1 MESRPDFESAWDDLA
16 NKVAD
21 DLGLAHD
28 ETLPTP
34 TDVAVALGEDWMA
47 RAREKYQLQ
56 FSDLYDLVKE
66 EYPED
71 RSGLFSQFDPPVDP
85 PTIWHDLGMD
95 NGLRIEGLPVSEM
108 LMNADGEIDRRL
120 TVGLQ
125 ALNLVVLFVGPE
137 DILRP
142 VGAGDDQPV
151 GAEDNLIA
159 GFEAVQMIWQS
170 ADPAQRAGLDH
181 PLAMLIE
188 GWMGD
193 RPVEPDKRATA
204 IMPNAT
210 RVSNITVLSTDNG
223 TLFDLDA
230 WAPTTEDIGAQDQAV
245 LPGLEPGTS
254 LIPALPLYLYDGTGA
269 PIYQGG
275 GGAALPLRIWVE
287 VVTAVRIE
295 DRERGRSVP
304 IPFTLREMIEAQWP
318 DGWQRN
324 NQMPRLR
331 RGMADVDRLRFT
343 VQLPGG
349 GRTSWRAVGWTG
361 IFPHDA
367 RLDDV
372 AIAHV
377 ILPPGSSHGPKIH
390 KPTLRRLGVK
400 SAAKYRAALGMA
412 YHWWDRAIKGRYIL
426 PYRKQLLRDRYGNPA
441 KADGRA
447 ILDGSGRPIQKLM
460 IGSGK
465 KRRPHPDLV
474 WIDDQGHLAP
484 FEHAAQEKHPTAW
497 GLEGKKGY
505 PIIRGNDLIRLFDSK
520 VKKEKQRRKQLSK
533 ARRNLEEMKKEG
545 LCVTENVDGGY
556 RIMPPQWW

>member
-21 DLGLAHD
+21 DQGLTDD
-28 ETLPTP
+28 EPLPTP

-66 EYPED
+66 GYSED
-71 RSGLFSQFDPPVDP
+71 HSALFPQSDPPDP
-85 PTIWHDLGMD
+85 PTRWHDFDLKYGP
-95 NGLRIEGLPVSEM
+95 RIEGLPVSDW

-120 TVGLQ
+120 SVGLQ
-125 ALNLVVLFVGPE
+125 VLNLIVLFIPST
-137 DILRP
+137 DSIRP
-142 VGAGDDQPV
+142 LGEG
-151 GAEDNLIA
+151 GELIA
-159 GFEAVQMIWQS
+159 GFEAVHMIWQS
-170 ADPAQRAGLDH
+170 VDPAQLAGLDH
-181 PLAMLIE
+181 PLAMLIK
-188 GWMGD
+188 GWMDD

-210 RVSNITVLSTDNG
+210 RVTNITVLPADDC
-223 TLFDLDA
+223 TLFDLDT
-230 WAPTTEDIGAQDQAV
+230 WVPTTEAIGAQDQAV
-245 LPGLEPGTS
+245 LPGLEPGSS

-295 DRERGRSVP
+295 ERERGRSVP
-304 IPFTLREMIEAQWP
+304 IPYTLREMIEAQWP

-361 IFPHDA
+361 IYPHDA

-426 PYRKQLLRDRYGNPA
+426 PYRKKLLRDRYGNPA

-447 ILDGSGRPIQKLM
+447 ILDDSGRPIQKLM

-465 KRRPHPDLV
+465 KA
-474 WIDDQGHLAP
+474 AP
-484 FEHAAQEKHPTAW
+484 A
-497 GLEGKKGY
+497 
-505 PIIRGNDLIRLFDSK
+505 S
-520 VKKEKQRRKQLSK
+520 
-533 ARRNLEEMKKEG
+533 
-545 LCVTENVDGGY
+545 
-556 RIMPPQWW
+556 

>member
-21 DLGLAHD
+21 DLGLAED
-28 ETLPTP
+28 EALPTP
-34 TDVAVALGEDWMA
+34 TDVTVALGEDWMA
-47 RAREKYQLQ
+47 RAREKYRLQ
-56 FSDLYDLVKE
+56 FSDLYDLVKK

-71 RSGLFSQFDPPVDP
+71 RSDLFPQSDPLVDP
-85 PTIWHDLGMD
+85 PTRWHKLGMEY
-95 NGLRIEGLPVSEM
+95 GLRIEGLPVSEM
-108 LMNADGEIDRRL
+108 LMNADGETDNRL
-120 TVGLQ
+120 SFGLQ
-125 ALNLVVLFVGPE
+125 WLNLLVLFVGSAELHP
-137 DILRP
+137 
-142 VGAGDDQPV
+142 PV
-151 GAEDNLIA
+151 GAEDNMIA
-159 GFEAVQMIWQS
+159 GFEAVDMIWHS

-188 GWMGD
+188 GWMND

-210 RVSNITVLSTDNG
+210 RVTGITVLPADDC
-223 TLFDLDA
+223 TLFDLDT
-230 WAPTTEDIGAQDQAV
+230 WVPTTEAIGAQDQAV
-245 LPGLEPGTS
+245 LPGLKPGSS

-295 DRERGRSVP
+295 DRERGRSIP
-304 IPFTLREMIEAQWP
+304 IPYTLREMIATQWP

-361 IFPHDA
+361 IYPHDA

-400 SAAKYRAALGMA
+400 SAAQYRAALGMA

-460 IGSGK
+460 IGNGE

-474 WIDDQGHLAP
+474 WIDEQDNYAP
-484 FEHAAQEKHPTAW
+484 FEYAAEEKNPAAW

-505 PIIRGNDLIRLFDSK
+505 PIIRGDDLIRLFDSK
-520 VKKEKQRRKQLSK
+520 VKKGIQRRKQLSNS
-533 ARRNLEEMKKEG
+533 RRNLATMEKEG
-545 LCVTENVDGGY
+545 LCVIEDMDDGY
-556 RIMPPQWW
+556 RIMPPPWW

>member
-1 MESRPDFESAWDDLA
+1 MESRPDFENAWDDLA

-21 DLGLAHD
+21 DLGRSD
-28 ETLPTP
+28 NEMLPTP
-34 TDVAVALGEDWMA
+34 ADVAGALGETWMA
-47 RAREKYQLQ
+47 RAREKYRLR
-56 FSDLYDLVKE
+56 FSALYDLVKK

-71 RSGLFSQFDPPVDP
+71 RFGLFPQSDPPDP
-85 PTIWHDLGMD
+85 PTGWHNLGMEY
-95 NGLRIEGLPVSEM
+95 GLRIEGLPVSEM

-125 ALNLVVLFVGPE
+125 TLNLVVLFVGPE
-137 DILRP
+137 EILRS
-142 VGAGDDQPV
+142 VGSGDD
-151 GAEDNLIA
+151 LIA
-159 GFEAVQMIWQS
+159 GFEAAHMIWQS
-170 ADPAQRAGLDH
+170 VDPAQRAGLDH
-181 PLAMLIE
+181 PLSVLIE
-188 GWMGD
+188 GWLD
-193 RPVEPDKRATA
+193 ERPVEPDKRATA

-210 RVSNITVLSTDNG
+210 RVSSITVLSTDDG

-230 WAPTTEDIGAQDQAV
+230 WAPTTEDIGAQEQAV
-245 LPGLEPGTS
+245 LPGLEPGSS

-304 IPFTLREMIEAQWP
+304 IPFTLREMIATQWP

-361 IFPHDA
+361 IYPHDA

-400 SAAKYRAALGMA
+400 SAAKYRAALGLA
-412 YHWWDRAIKGRYIL
+412 YHWWDRAIKGQYIL
-426 PYRKQLLRDRYGNPA
+426 PYRKQLLRDRHGNPA
-441 KADGRA
+441 KVDGVA
-447 ILDGSGRPIQKLM
+447 ILDGSGKPIQQLM

-474 WIDDQGHLAP
+474 WIDDQGNLAP

-505 PIIRGNDLIRLFDSK
+505 PIIRGDDLIRLFDSK
-520 VKKEKQRRKQLSK
+520 VRKGTQRRKQLSN
-533 ARRNLEEMKKEG
+533 ARRNLEAMAKED
-545 LCVTENVDGGY
+545 LCVIENVDGGY
-556 RIMPPQWW
+556 RIMPPPWW

>member
-16 NKVAD
+16 NEVAD
-21 DLGLAHD
+21 DQGLTDD
-28 ETLPTP
+28 EPLPTP

-66 EYPED
+66 GYSED
-71 RSGLFSQFDPPVDP
+71 HSALFPQSDPPDP
-85 PTIWHDLGMD
+85 PTRWHDFDLKYGP
-95 NGLRIEGLPVSEM
+95 RIEGLPVSDW
-108 LMNADGEIDRRL
+108 LMNADGEIDRQL
-120 TVGLQ
+120 SVGLQ
-125 ALNLVVLFVGPE
+125 VLNLIVLFIPST
-137 DILRP
+137 DSIRP
-142 VGAGDDQPV
+142 LGEG
-151 GAEDNLIA
+151 GELIA
-159 GFEAVQMIWQS
+159 GFEAVHMIWQS
-170 ADPAQRAGLDH
+170 VDPAQRAGLDH
-181 PLAMLIE
+181 PLAMLIK
-188 GWMGD
+188 GWMDD

-204 IMPNAT
+204 IMPKAT
-210 RVSNITVLSTDNG
+210 RVTNITVLPADDC
-223 TLFDLDA
+223 TLFDLDT
-230 WAPTTEDIGAQDQAV
+230 WVPTTEAIGAQDQAV
-245 LPGLEPGTS
+245 LPGLEPGSS

-295 DRERGRSVP
+295 ERERGRSVP
-304 IPFTLREMIEAQWP
+304 IPYTLREMIEAQWP

-361 IFPHDA
+361 IYPHDA

-400 SAAKYRAALGMA
+400 SAPQYRAALGMA
-412 YHWWDRAIKGRYIL
+412 YHWWDRAVKGRYIL

-441 KADGRA
+441 EADGRA
-447 ILDGSGRPIQKLM
+447 ILDDSGRPIQKLM

-474 WIDDQGHLAP
+474 WIDDQGNLAP

-505 PIIRGNDLIRLFDSK
+505 PIIRGDDLIRLFDST
-520 VKKEKQRRKQLSK
+520 VKKGTQRRKQLNN
-533 ARRNLEEMKKEG
+533 ARRNLEAMKKEG

>member
-21 DLGLAHD
+21 DLGLAD
-28 ETLPTP
+28 AETLPTP
-34 TDVAVALGEDWMA
+34 TDVAVALGEEWMA

-56 FSDLYDLVKE
+56 FSDLYDLVKKG
-66 EYPED
+66 YPED
-71 RSGLFSQFDPPVDP
+71 RSAFFPPSAPPGP
-85 PTIWHDLGMD
+85 PTRWHDLGMEY
-95 NGLRIEGLPVSEM
+95 GLRIEGLPVSDL

-120 TVGLQ
+120 TSGLQ
-125 ALNLVVLFVGPE
+125 ALNLVVLFMGAADTPP
-137 DILRP
+137 P
-142 VGAGDDQPV
+142 VEVGDD
-151 GAEDNLIA
+151 LIA
-159 GFEAVQMIWQS
+159 GFEAVHTIWQS
-170 ADPAQRAGLDH
+170 VDPAQRAGLDH

-188 GWMGD
+188 GWMDD

-204 IMPNAT
+204 FMPNAT
-210 RVSNITVLSTDNG
+210 RVSSITVLPADDG

-230 WAPTTEDIGAQDQAV
+230 WAPTTDAIGAQDQAV
-245 LPGLEPGTS
+245 LPGLEPGPS
-254 LIPALPLYLYDGTGA
+254 LIHALPLYLYDGTGA

-295 DRERGRSVP
+295 ERERGRSVP
-304 IPFTLREMIEAQWP
+304 IPFTLREMIATQWP

-343 VQLPGG
+343 VQLPSG

-400 SAAKYRAALGMA
+400 SAAQYRAALGMA

-441 KADGRA
+441 KVDGGA
-447 ILDGSGRPIQKLM
+447 ILDDSGRPIQQLM

-465 KRRPHPDLV
+465 KRHPHPDLV
-474 WIDDQGHLAP
+474 WIDDQGNFAP
-484 FEHAAQEKHPTAW
+484 FEHAAQEKNPAAW

-505 PIIRGNDLIRLFDSK
+505 PIIRRDDMIRLFDSK
-520 VKKEKQRRKQLSK
+520 VKKGTQRRKQLSN
-533 ARRNLEEMKKEG
+533 ARQNLEAMAKEV
-545 LCVTENVDGGY
+545 LCVIENVDGGY
-556 RIMPPQWW
+556 RIMPPPWW

>member
-21 DLGLAHD
+21 DLGLKDD

-34 TDVAVALGEDWMA
+34 ADVAGTLGEDWMA

-56 FSDLYDLVKE
+56 FSDLYDLVKKGF
-66 EYPED
+66 PED
-71 RSGLFSQFDPPVDP
+71 RSDLFPQSDPLVDP
-85 PTIWHDLGMD
+85 PTRWHRLGEGYD
-95 NGLRIEGLPVSEM
+95 LRIEGLPVSGM
-108 LMNADGEIDRRL
+108 LINADGEMDSRL
-120 TVGLQ
+120 SVGLHV
-125 ALNLVVLFVGPE
+125 LNLIVLFMGPE
-137 DILRP
+137 DILRSIRP
-142 VGAGDDQPV
+142 GDDQPV
-151 GAEDNLIA
+151 GEEASLIA
-159 GFEAVQMIWQS
+159 GFEAVHMIWQS
-170 ADPAQRAGLDH
+170 ADPAQRASLDH
-181 PLAMLIE
+181 PLYPLIE
-188 GWMGD
+188 GWMNN
-193 RPVEPDKRATA
+193 RPVEPDKRETA

-210 RVSNITVLSTDNG
+210 RVSSITVLHADDG
-223 TLFDLDA
+223 ALFDLDA
-230 WAPTTEDIGAQDQAV
+230 WAPTTGTIGAQDQAV
-245 LPGLEPGTS
+245 LPGLEPGPS
-254 LIPALPLYLYDGTGA
+254 LIQALPLYLYDGTGA

-295 DRERGRSVP
+295 ERERGRPIP
-304 IPFTLREMIEAQWP
+304 IPFTLREMIEGQWP

-343 VQLPGG
+343 VQLPNG

-361 IFPHDA
+361 IFPPDA

-400 SAAKYRAALGMA
+400 SAAQYRAALGMA
-412 YHWWDRAIKGRYIL
+412 YHWWDRAIKGRNIL

-441 KADGRA
+441 KVDGGA
-447 ILDGSGRPIQKLM
+447 ILDGSGRPIQQLM

-465 KRRPHPDLV
+465 NRRPHPDLV
-474 WIDDQGHLAP
+474 WIDDQGNLAP
-484 FEHAAQEKHPTAW
+484 FEHAAQEKNPAAW

-505 PIIRGNDLIRLFDSK
+505 PIIRRDDLIRLFDPN
-520 VKKEKQRRKQLSK
+520 VKKGTQRRKQLSN
-533 ARRNLEEMKKEG
+533 ARRNLEAMAKEG
-545 LCVTENVDGGY
+545 LCVIENVDGGY
-556 RIMPPQWW
+556 RVMPPPWW